1 MRIKVINTIYSPD
14 LEFGEE
20 LLDGIDADLI
30 NGRWLDEESLITNST
45 EADAIICSGPIQAW
59 TSRVIQSL
67 PRCRILASL
76 GIGYDSIHLE
86 TATEMG
92 IVVTNIPDYCID
104 EVSSHAMALTLA
116 LGRKLFQIDK
126 TVREQNINFVPP
138 RRKTISAHLNPIYRS
153 RGQVFGILGLGKIGT
168 ATALKAKALGF
179 RLIAYDPYVLDEVMR
194 SHGVEPVDFD
204 TLLRKS
210 DYVSLHAWLSDET
223 RHMLGT
229 EAFKKMKPSAFLI
242 NTARG
247 EIVDQDALV
256 RALKDNRLAGAGLD
270 VTADDPI
277 SKDNPMLAMPN
288 VIFSGHSAWYSTT
301 SDSGVMFWHKA
312 MGQVIQALR
321 GQWPTYAVNPEV
333 KGRWL
338 KRWGDGSS
346 KIKDEG

>member
-1 MRIKVINTIYSPD
+1 MGIKVINTIYSPD

-30 NGRWLDEESLITNST
+30 NGRWLDEESLITHST
-45 EADAIICSGPIQAW
+45 EADAIICSGPSQAW
-59 TSRVIQSL
+59 TPQVIRSL
-67 PRCRILASL
+67 PGCRILASL

-126 TVREQNINFVPP
+126 AVREQNINFVPP

-277 SKDNPMLAMPN
+277 SKDNPMLAMDN

-312 MGQVIQALR
+312 MGQVVQALR

-338 KRWGDGSS
+338 KRWGR
-346 KIKDEG
+346 

>member
-45 EADAIICSGPIQAW
+45 EAGAIICSGPSQAW
-59 TSRVIQSL
+59 TPRVIQSL
-67 PRCRILASL
+67 PKCRILASL

-104 EVSSHAMALTLA
+104 EVSSHAIALTLA

-138 RRKTISAHLNPIYRS
+138 RRNTISAHLNPIYRT
-153 RGQVFGILGLGKIGT
+153 REQTFGILGLGKIGT
-168 ATALKAKALGF
+168 ATALKAKAFGF
-179 RLIAYDPYVLDEVMR
+179 RVIAYDPYVLDEVMR

-204 TLLRKS
+204 TLLHEA

-223 RHMLGT
+223 RDMLGS
-229 EAFKKMKPSAFLI
+229 EAFRKMKPSAFLI

-256 RALKDNRLAGAGLD
+256 RALQEDRLAGAGLD

-277 SKDNPMLAMPN
+277 SKDNPMLTMPN

-312 MGQVIQALR
+312 MGQVIQALG

-338 KRWGDGSS
+338 KRWGG
-346 KIKDEG
+346 

>member
-20 LLDGIDADLI
+20 LLDEIDADLI
-30 NGRWLDEESLITNST
+30 NGRWLDEDSLITNST

-59 TSRVIQSL
+59 TPRVIQSL

-277 SKDNPMLAMPN
+277 SKDNPMLAMDN

-312 MGQVIQALR
+312 MGQVVQALR

-338 KRWGDGSS
+338 KRWGR
-346 KIKDEG
+346 